1 MKNIIE
7 KYKYNI
13 KKIIKN
19 ITGVYDEDLE
29 QEVYIKAW
37 KNLSKYK
44 EQNKFKQWIS
54 TITSNICK
62 DFLKSKTYQN
72 TKLINDDE
80 ETLNQVKDN
89 STSIEK
95 ELDSKERQKII
106 LDAINRLPK
115 KLKETVFL
123 YEFEDKT
130 YEEIAKKIKVPEG
143 TVKSRLYNA
152 RKILSIEL
160 KDLIGD

>member
-7 KYKYNI
+7 KYRYNI

-37 KNLSKYK
+37 KNLSKYQ

-54 TITSNICK
+54 TITSNVCK

-72 TKLINDDE
+72 SKLINDND
-80 ETLNQVKDN
+80 ETLDQIKDN
-89 STSIEK
+89 SSVEK

-115 KLKETVFL
+115 KLKETIYL

-130 YEEIAKKIKVPEG
+130 YEEISKKFKVPEG

-160 KDLIGD
+160 QDLIGD